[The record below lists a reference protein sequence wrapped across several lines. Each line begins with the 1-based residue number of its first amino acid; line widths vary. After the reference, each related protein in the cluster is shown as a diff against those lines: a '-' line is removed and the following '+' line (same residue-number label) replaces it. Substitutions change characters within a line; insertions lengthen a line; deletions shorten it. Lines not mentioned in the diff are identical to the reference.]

1 MSHFYHKV
9 RVPGRGDMEG
19 LGEESGLLRVWRL
32 LLLTLAGEE
41 NGMVGVLEF
50 KCSELQ

>member
-19 LGEESGLLRVWRL
+19 LGEESGL
-32 LLLTLAGEE
+32 TLAREE
-41 NGMVGVLEF
+41 HGMVGVLEF
-50 KCSELQ
+50 MCSEP